1 MRKRIA
7 VILPE
12 LCDIL
17 ETELVS
23 GIHETAKTLGYDVII
38 LTDTYNAISD
48 SYATPY
54 MQGQESIYHL
64 LSAAS
69 FDGVIF
75 AAGRFHRVAMCEQ
88 IAALLQEKQIP
99 CVVLDERMEGME
111 TVYAEHEEGVRLIT
125 KHLIEDHGFTN
136 IAFDTLPE
144 GSVFGTDAF
153 AALQAAAGECALYV
167 SLPDEADPAGTGK
180 AA

>member
-17 ETELVS
+17 ETELIG
-23 GIHETAKTLGYDVII
+23 GIHETAKALGYDVLI
-38 LTDTYNAISD
+38 LTDTYNVISD

-75 AAGRFHRVAMCEQ
+75 AAGRFHRAAMREQ
-88 IAALLQEKQIP
+88 ITADRKS
-99 CVVLDERMEGME
+99 VV
-111 TVYAEHEEGVRLIT
+111 
-125 KHLIEDHGFTN
+125 
-136 IAFDTLPE
+136 
-144 GSVFGTDAF
+144 
-153 AALQAAAGECALYV
+153 
-167 SLPDEADPAGTGK
+167 
-180 AA
+180 